1 MNFSCCIMFM
11 IELGRG
17 YQDRTGDLTPPRRAR
32 YHCAKPRWNDFTI
45 NELIYKRVWGGDLV
59 RGRVLSSE
67 DMDEGARDRNQVG
80 GFGTFWRSSGGESG
94 DGSGR
99 ISPNRKWRR

>member
-1 MNFSCCIMFM
+1 MVEGARLEIVWAGNSPEGSNPFASAIILALRKNQPAGWFFWVRNAV
-11 IELGRG
+11 GRG

-59 RGRVLSSE
+59 RG
-67 DMDEGARDRNQVG
+67 G
-80 GFGTFWRSSGGESG
+80 G
-94 DGSGR
+94 
-99 ISPNRKWRR
+99 

>member
-45 NELIYKRVWGGDLV
+45 NELIYKRVRGGDLV
-59 RGRVLSSE
+59 KGRVLSSE
-67 DMDEGARDRNQVG
+67 DMDEGG
-80 GFGTFWRSSGGESG
+80 
-94 DGSGR
+94 
-99 ISPNRKWRR
+99 